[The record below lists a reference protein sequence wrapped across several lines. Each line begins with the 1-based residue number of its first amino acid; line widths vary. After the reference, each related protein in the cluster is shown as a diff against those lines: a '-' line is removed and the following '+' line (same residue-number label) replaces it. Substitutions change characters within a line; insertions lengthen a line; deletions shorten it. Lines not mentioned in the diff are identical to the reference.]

1 MCDPRMGDHCRPP
14 WMEGHHHHGPPG
26 MGGHCGPSP
35 PPPPW
40 FGPKFDH
47 HRHHMFHQMR
57 QMWGAFVPYELEESH
72 TEYIITMPLPGFD
85 LNEIDVS
92 VKENTILVEAQK
104 PEAPEAP
111 KEPQN
116 RKIWSFGAF
125 LWKRSN
131 IATKIALPEKIKPD
145 SVKAKLAK
153 GILTI
158 TVEKIPGTKVPIE
171 T

>member
-1 MCDPRMGDHCRPP
+1 MKKMCDPRMGDH
-14 WMEGHHHHGPPG
+14 HGPSH
-26 MGGHCGPSP
+26 MRGHCGPL

-47 HRHHMFHQMR
+47 HDHHHMFHRMR
-57 QMWGAFVPYELEESH
+57 NMWATFVPYDLEETHS
-72 TEYIITMPLPGFD
+72 EYILSMALPGFD
-85 LNEIDVS
+85 ISEIDVS

-111 KEPQN
+111 KEPQT
-116 RKIWSFGAF
+116 RKVWSFGAF

-131 IATKIALPEKIKPD
+131 VTTKIALPETIKPD

-153 GILTI
+153 GILSI

-171 T
+171 P